1 MLRYLLLIITTLH
14 SFSIFA
20 QMQRGIVQED
30 FTIRVENTN
39 LPDILTPRED
49 GFSQLQGFPKA
60 TLAHPA
66 FKNFRNVTLADL
78 TGDGVEEILW
88 ATNRTLFVYKND
100 QLLWS
105 KTLMGVAIY
114 PPSVADMNNDGV
126 PEIVQLTGGA
136 NEPGRLYAM
145 DKNGQDLPNF
155 PLNFNNNWMLLAP
168 ALADVNGDQ
177 NLEIIACERVS
188 PAGRIHIIG
197 LNGQSINPNF
207 PITLDKTPAVT
218 PSVGDVNGDGK
229 MEIVAASVESYYIF
243 NLDGQIIAQV
253 SNPNGQRYSYQS
265 PVLADL
271 DQNGTLEII
280 GAAHGNA
287 PQFFV
292 MNNDGSFRN
301 GWPIPNTNWTFSTP
315 TVVKLDGAY
324 AIIGS
329 RPVFDNT
336 DEVVFGWDKDA
347 NMLDGF
353 PIVEMGGQE
362 GIITVADV
370 DDDGEMEIIFGSNLI
385 GVNGYSFIHAYNLDG
400 SGQVEG
406 FPLRPRG
413 WTLLNGANVGDVNG
427 DGKMDLTVLSYTQN
441 FGQGVD
447 SVYLNVYD
455 LNVPYSAERVLW
467 STYKGNNSRTGNLEP
482 AQTTALDHLAL
493 PQTLQI
499 TLQKNP
505 VADMAI
511 AHLRLTQQENI
522 TIQLYDT
529 SGKIIKNIFNN
540 HVNAGEHDIQFSVIN
555 LPKGA
560 YWLKTLVNRSNQVIT
575 IPLIRM

>member
-1 MLRYLLLIITTLH
+1 MLKYLFFITITLH
-14 SFSIFA
+14 SFSTFA

-30 FTIRVENTN
+30 YTIQVESTG
-39 LPDILTPRED
+39 LPDMVTPREN
-49 GFSQLQGFPKA
+49 GFPQLQGFPKA

-78 TGDGVEEILW
+78 TGDGVDEILW
-88 ATNRTLFVYKND
+88 ATNHTLFVYKNN

-105 KTLMGVAIY
+105 KPLMGVAIY
-114 PPSVADMNNDGV
+114 PPSVADINNDGV

-136 NEPGRLYAM
+136 NEPGKIYVL
-145 DKNGQDLPNF
+145 DQVGQDLPNF

-197 LNGQSINPNF
+197 LNGQSIHPNF

-218 PSVGDVNGDGK
+218 PSVGDVNGDGNL
-229 MEIVAASVESYYIF
+229 EIVAASVESFYIF
-243 NLDGQIIAQV
+243 NLNGQIIAQV

-265 PVLADL
+265 PVLVDL
-271 DQNGTLEII
+271 DQDGTLEII

-292 MNNDGSFRN
+292 MNHDGSFRN
-301 GWPIPNTNWTFSTP
+301 GWPVPNENWTFSTP
-315 TVVKLDGAY
+315 SVVKLDGAY

-329 RPVFDNT
+329 RPIFDNT
-336 DEVVFGWDKDA
+336 GEVIFGWDKDA
-347 NMLDGF
+347 SMLSGF

-370 DDDGEMEIIFGSNLI
+370 DDDGEMEVIFGSNLI
-385 GVNGYSFIHAYNLDG
+385 GTNGYSFIHAYNLDG
-400 SGQVEG
+400 SGQVPG

-455 LNVPYSAERVLW
+455 LNVPYSSERVLW
-467 STYKGNNSRTGNLEP
+467 STYKGNNSRNGNLEP
-482 AQTTALDHLAL
+482 AQTTVLDGPEL
-493 PQTLQI
+493 PQTIQI
-499 TLQKNP
+499 ALQKNP
-505 VADMAI
+505 VTDIAI
-511 AHLRLTQQENI
+511 AQARLTQRENI
-522 TIQLYDT
+522 TIELYNN
-529 SGKIIKNIFNN
+529 SGKLIKSIFQGELNP
-540 HVNAGEHDIQFSVIN
+540 GEHDLDFSVTN
-555 LPKGA
+555 LPKGS
-560 YWLKTLVNRSNQVIT
+560 YWLKTLVNRNAQVIT
-575 IPLIRM
+575 IPLIKM